1 MDTPTLVDRVAAQL
15 EQLGFEVNRRA
26 PPPGTPPH
34 GADALI
40 HVGKGKKR
48 LVYLVETK
56 RGVTPATLG
65 ATLAQLRDLGAA
77 GRRPA
82 LLVADYLT
90 PPVAE
95 ALKAQDQPFADAAGN
110 AYLRGPGMFVYVTG
124 RKPPREETPPAADR
138 THTIA
143 SLKIVFAL
151 MCDPPLAEAPHRAI
165 AATADVALGAV
176 PGVLA
181 DLRRNQHLVVMA
193 KRRRLHATRRLL
205 DEWAL
210 DYARR
215 LRPKTLIATFTTP
228 NFDQWREWRLADHE
242 ARWGGEPAAALL
254 VGHLRPGALTIYAK
268 AKPAKLMIEQR
279 LTNAQ
284 PYETERT
291 VEIRRPFWGADVKN
305 TAHPDTVPPALVYA
319 DLLAVRD
326 GRCLETAQ
334 LVYEQHLARFLPA
347 K

>member
-1 MDTPTLVDRVAAQL
+1 MNKPALVERVMAHL
-15 EQLGFEVNRRA
+15 EQLGLEVNRRA
-26 PPPGTPPH
+26 PPRGTARH
-34 GADALI
+34 AADALI
-40 HVGKGKKR
+40 HVGNGNDR
-48 LVYLVETK
+48 LAYLVEAK

-77 GRRPA
+77 GRGPV

-95 ALKAQDQPFADAAGN
+95 ALKAHDQPFADAVGN

-124 RKPPREETPPAADR
+124 RKPPRDETPPAGDR
-138 THTIA
+138 TLTIA
-143 SLKIVFAL
+143 GLKIVFAL
-151 MCDPPLAEAPHRAI
+151 LCDPPLAEAPHRAI
-165 AATADVALGAV
+165 AAAADVALGAV

-181 DLRRNQHLVVMA
+181 GLQQNRHLVVMA
-193 KRRRLHATRRLL
+193 KRRRLRATRRLL

-228 NFDQWREWRLADHE
+228 NFDKWGEWRLADHD
-242 ARWGGEPAAALL
+242 ARWGGEPAGAILTRY
-254 VGHLRPGALTIYAK
+254 LRPGILTIYAN
-268 AKPAKLMIEQR
+268 AKPVKLMIEQR
-279 LTNAQ
+279 LIAAQ

-291 VEIRRPFWGADVKN
+291 VEIRRPFWGAGLEN
-305 TAHPDTVPPALVYA
+305 TAHPDTVPPVLVYA

-326 GRCLETAQ
+326 GRCMETAQ
-334 LVYEQHLARFLPA
+334 MVYDEHLARLLPA
-347 K
+347 E